1 MTSRPALPTP
11 RPLPRK
17 REHAK
22 RRLAISLASVNGTS
36 MQATSS
42 GLPPAKAIQN
52 DKATLARRKPIQTNE
67 ASSVTRR
74 DRVER
79 IEALR
84 VAIREL
90 VVDISQE
97 TNAEAIAK
105 ACTTAKSALVRRSL
119 WSTGDNRE

>member
-1 MTSRPALPTP
+1 M
-11 RPLPRK
+11 
-17 REHAK
+17 
-22 RRLAISLASVNGTS
+22 AISLASVNGTS